1 MVKWFAVGVI
11 VALAVLAARP
21 AYRVIVGMAA
31 GDEYPPG
38 YQ

>member
-1 MVKWFAVGVI
+1 
-11 VALAVLAARP
+11 LAARP